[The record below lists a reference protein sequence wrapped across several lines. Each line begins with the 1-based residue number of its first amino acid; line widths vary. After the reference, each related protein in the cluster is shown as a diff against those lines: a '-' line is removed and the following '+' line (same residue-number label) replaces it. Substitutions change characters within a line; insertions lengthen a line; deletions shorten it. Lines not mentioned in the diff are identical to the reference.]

1 MMTLTLSRSISLLA
15 VSCALL
21 VSACQRSEE
30 PATSAP
36 ANAAAAPTV
45 ASSGKASKRVFVSN
59 YVGNTLSVIEGD
71 PEMETKTIGGFE
83 SPHGIAIQPTG
94 DRLVAVAEATA
105 YGVKLVDPRS
115 LEIVGSI
122 TDITSGPQD
131 LEFSPDGKTLYVLGT
146 LDLSLNFVDM
156 ETRKVVGEKLRF
168 EKKPRRIKVDPSNG
182 RLYILLVALGDGVG
196 AEVVEVDPATR
207 KVGRRAPVDKFPNGL
222 GFGNN
227 RSLLVSSS
235 FDNSTLTVVD
245 AKTMKVLKTI
255 DSETGIGLAVH
266 PSKPIAYSMVSFD
279 NQIDIVDLDS
289 GETIKQVSAG
299 QWPTHASFDRSGRY
313 LYIPH
318 EESDS
323 VAKLDTETN
332 EVVMKIAVGQEPI
345 EVAVWEP

>member
-1 MMTLTLSRSISLLA
+1 MTKLNRSRFISLLA
-15 VSCALL
+15 VSCVVVA
-21 VSACQRSEE
+21 SACQRSEE
-30 PATSAP
+30 PAASAP
-36 ANAAAAPTV
+36 SSGAAAPTV
-45 ASSGKASKRVFVSN
+45 AGAVEAPRRVFVSN
-59 YVGNTLSVIEGD
+59 YVGNTVSVIEGD
-71 PEMETKTIGGFE
+71 PEMETKAIAGFE

-94 DRLVAVAEATA
+94 QRLVAVAEATSF
-105 YGVKLVDPRS
+105 GVKLVDPRS

-122 TDITSGPQD
+122 DDITSGPQD

-146 LDLSLNFVDM
+146 LDLSLNFIDM
-156 ETRKVVGEKLRF
+156 ETRKVSGEKLRF
-168 EKKPRRIKVDPSNG
+168 EKKPRRIKVDPSTG
-182 RLYILLVALGDGVG
+182 RLYILLVALGDGIG
-196 AEVVEVDPATR
+196 AEVIEVDPAT
-207 KVGRRAPVDKFPNGL
+207 KKISRRAPVEKFPTGL

-227 RSLLVSSS
+227 RSLLVSAS

-255 DSETGIGLAVH
+255 ESETGIGLVVH

-279 NQIDIVDLDS
+279 NEIDIVDLDS
-289 GETIKQVSAG
+289 GETIKKLTAG
-299 QWPTHASFDRSGRY
+299 QWPTHPAFDRGGRY
-313 LYIPH
+313 LYVPH